1 MAVTDEAIDEI
12 KQMIL
17 SGEVNPGEKLP
28 KEKELASQ
36 LGLSRSSLREAVRA
50 LTLIGVLHVRQ
61 GDGTYVTSL
70 DPHLLLDSLGLVVE
84 LSQERAVLELLEV
97 RRLIEPGA
105 TALGAA
111 RIDEAGIEKL
121 KGCLERME
129 SAPDPKTLVEA
140 DDEFHETIVRAAGNQ
155 TLSSLVRALS
165 SRTMRARAWRAL
177 ADEGVVEVTK
187 LGHRNIYRAIEDRDP
202 DLARAA
208 ATTHISE
215 VEFWFRK
222 ALSAKGDRAHERG
235 IDPWREE

>member
-1 MAVTDEAIDEI
+1 MTVTDEAISGI
-12 KQMIL
+12 KRMIL
-17 SGEVNPGEKLP
+17 SGETGPGEKLP
-28 KEKELASQ
+28 REKELASR

-50 LTLIGVLHVRQ
+50 LTQMGVLDVRQ

-70 DPHLLLDSLGLVVE
+70 DPHLLLDSVGLVIE
-84 LSQERAVLELLEV
+84 LSRDRTMLELLEV

-111 RIDEAGIEKL
+111 RIDGAGIEKL
-121 KGCLERME
+121 KACLERME
-129 SAPDPKTLVEA
+129 AAPDPQTLVEA
-140 DDEFHETIVRAAGNQ
+140 DDEFHETIVAAAGNR
-155 TLSSLVRALS
+155 TLSSLVGALS
-165 SRTMRARAWRAL
+165 NQTMRARAWRVL

-208 ATTHISE
+208 ATTHVSE

-222 ALSAKGDRAHERG
+222 ALSVGDEGTGERHG
-235 IDPWREE
+235 TP

>member
-1 MAVTDEAIDEI
+1 MTVTDEAIAEI
-12 KQMIL
+12 KRMIL
-17 SGEVNPGEKLP
+17 SGEAGPGEKLP

-50 LTLIGVLHVRQ
+50 LTLMGVLDVRQ

-70 DPHLLLDSLGLVVE
+70 DPHLLLDSVGLVVE
-84 LSQERAVLELLEV
+84 LSQERTVLELLEV
-97 RRLIEPGA
+97 RRLIEPSA

-111 RIDEAGIEKL
+111 RIDGAGIEKL
-121 KGCLERME
+121 RECLERME
-129 SAPDPKTLVEA
+129 AAPDPKTLVEA

-177 ADEGVVEVTK
+177 ADEGVVEVTS
-187 LGHRNIYRAIEDRDP
+187 LGHRDIYRAIEDRDP
-202 DLARAA
+202 ELARAA

-222 ALSAKGDRAHERG
+222 ALSTGDEEAHERG
-235 IDPWREE
+235 RGPWQG

>member
-1 MAVTDEAIDEI
+1 MTVTDEAIASI
-12 KQMIL
+12 KHMIL
-17 SGEVNPGEKLP
+17 SGEASPGEKLP
-28 KEKELASQ
+28 KEKELASR

-50 LTLIGVLHVRQ
+50 LALMGVLHVRQ

-70 DPHLLLDSLGLVVE
+70 DPHLLLDSVGLAIE
-84 LSQERAVLELLEV
+84 LSRERTVLELLEV

-111 RIDEAGIEKL
+111 RIDGAGIEKL

-129 SAPDPKTLVEA
+129 TAPDPKTLVEA
-140 DDEFHETIVRAAGNQ
+140 DDEFHEIIVAAAGNQ
-155 TLSSLVRALS
+155 TLSSLVRAFS

-202 DLARAA
+202 DLARAV

-215 VEFWFRK
+215 VEYWFRK
-222 ALSAKGDRAHERG
+222 ALSTEDKKAHERG
-235 IDPWREE
+235 RGPWQG

>member
-1 MAVTDEAIDEI
+1 MTVTDEAIAEI
-12 KQMIL
+12 KRMIL
-17 SGEVNPGEKLP
+17 SGEAGPGEKLP
-28 KEKELASQ
+28 KEQELASR

-50 LTLIGVLHVRQ
+50 LTLMGVLDVRQ

-70 DPHLLLDSLGLVVE
+70 DPHLLIDSVGLVVE
-84 LSQERAVLELLEV
+84 LSQERTVLELLEV

-111 RIDEAGIEKL
+111 RINDAGIEKL
-121 KGCLERME
+121 RACLERME
-129 SAPDPKTLVEA
+129 AAPDPQTLVEA
-140 DDEFHETIVRAAGNQ
+140 DDEFHETIVAAAGNQ

-187 LGHRNIYRAIEDRDP
+187 LGHRNIYRAVEDRDP

-222 ALSAKGDRAHERG
+222 ALSVEDREEIERG
-235 IDPWREE
+235 RGPWQG

>member
-70 DPHLLLDSLGLVVE
+70 DPHLLLDSVGLVVE

-111 RIDEAGIEKL
+111 RIDGAGIEKL

-177 ADEGVVEVTK
+177 ADEGVAEVTK
-187 LGHRNIYRAIEDRDP
+187 LGHRNIYRAIKDRDP

-222 ALSAKGDRAHERG
+222 ALSAKGERAHERG
-235 IDPWREE
+235 IGPWKE

>member
-1 MAVTDEAIDEI
+1 MTVTDEAIAGI

-17 SGEVNPGEKLP
+17 SGETGPGEKLP
-28 KEKELASQ
+28 KEKELASR

-50 LTLIGVLHVRQ
+50 LTHVGVLSVRQ

-70 DPHLLLDSLGLVVE
+70 DPHLLLDPVELVVE
-84 LSQERAVLELLEV
+84 LSRERTVLELLEV

-111 RIDEAGIEKL
+111 RIDRAGIEKL
-121 KGCLERME
+121 QDCLERME
-129 SAPDPKTLVEA
+129 SAPDPQALVEA
-140 DDEFHETIVRAAGNQ
+140 DDEFHETIVAAAGNQ

-222 ALSAKGDRAHERG
+222 VLSTEDAETHVRG
-235 IDPWREE
+235 REPWQE

>member
-1 MAVTDEAIDEI
+1 MTVTDEAIAQI
-12 KQMIL
+12 KRMIL
-17 SGEVNPGEKLP
+17 SGEAGPGEKLP
-28 KEKELASQ
+28 KEKELASR

-50 LTLIGVLHVRQ
+50 LTLMGVLHARQ

-70 DPHLLLDSLGLVVE
+70 DPHLLIDSVGLVVE
-84 LSQERAVLELLEV
+84 LSRERTVLELLEV

-111 RIDEAGIEKL
+111 RIDDAGIEKL
-121 KGCLERME
+121 KSCLERME
-129 SAPDPKTLVEA
+129 AAPDPQTLVEA
-140 DDEFHETIVRAAGNQ
+140 DDEFHETIVAAAGNQ

-177 ADEGVVEVTK
+177 ADEGVAEVTK
-187 LGHRNIYRAIEDRDP
+187 LGHRNIYRAVEDRDP

-222 ALSAKGDRAHERG
+222 ALAVEDREASERG
-235 IDPWREE
+235 RGPWQG

>member
-1 MAVTDEAIDEI
+1 MTVTDEAIAGI
-12 KQMIL
+12 KQMII
-17 SGEVNPGEKLP
+17 SGEAGPGEKLP
-28 KEKELASQ
+28 KETELASR

-50 LTLIGVLHVRQ
+50 LTLMGVLHVRQ

-70 DPHLLLDSLGLVVE
+70 DPHLLLDSVGLVVE
-84 LSQERAVLELLEV
+84 LSQERTVLELLEV

-105 TALGAA
+105 TSLGAA
-111 RIDEAGIEKL
+111 RIDDSGIEKL
-121 KGCLERME
+121 RACLERME
-129 SAPDPKTLVEA
+129 AAPDPQTLVEA
-140 DDEFHETIVRAAGNQ
+140 DDEFHETIVAAAGNQ

-215 VEFWFRK
+215 VEFWFRR
-222 ALSAKGDRAHERG
+222 ALSVEDREASERG
-235 IDPWREE
+235 RGPWQR

>member
-1 MAVTDEAIDEI
+1 MTVTDEAIAEI
-12 KQMIL
+12 KRMIL
-17 SGEVNPGEKLP
+17 SGEAGPGEKLP
-28 KEKELASQ
+28 KEQELASR

-50 LTLIGVLHVRQ
+50 LTLIGVLDVRQ

-70 DPHLLLDSLGLVVE
+70 DPHLLIDSVGLVVE
-84 LSQERAVLELLEV
+84 LSQERTVLELLEV

-111 RIDEAGIEKL
+111 RINDAGIEKL
-121 KGCLERME
+121 RACLERME
-129 SAPDPKTLVEA
+129 AAPDPQTLVEA
-140 DDEFHETIVRAAGNQ
+140 DDEFHETIVAAAGNQ

-187 LGHRNIYRAIEDRDP
+187 LGHRNIYRAVEDRDP

-222 ALSAKGDRAHERG
+222 ALSVEDREEIERG
-235 IDPWREE
+235 RGPWQG

>member
-1 MAVTDEAIDEI
+1 
-12 KQMIL
+12 MIL
-17 SGEVNPGEKLP
+17 SGEAGPGEKLP
-28 KEKELASQ
+28 KEKELASR

-50 LTLIGVLHVRQ
+50 LTLMGVLDVRQ

-70 DPHLLLDSLGLVVE
+70 DPHLLIDSVGLVVE
-84 LSQERAVLELLEV
+84 LSQERTVLELLEV

-111 RIDEAGIEKL
+111 RIDDEGIQKL
-121 KGCLERME
+121 KLCLERME
-129 SAPDPKTLVEA
+129 AAPDPQTLVEA
-140 DDEFHETIVRAAGNQ
+140 DDEFHETIVAAAGNQ

-187 LGHRNIYRAIEDRDP
+187 LGHRNIYRAVEDRDP

-215 VEFWFRK
+215 VEFWFRR
-222 ALSAKGDRAHERG
+222 ALSVEDREEIERG
-235 IDPWREE
+235 RGPWQR